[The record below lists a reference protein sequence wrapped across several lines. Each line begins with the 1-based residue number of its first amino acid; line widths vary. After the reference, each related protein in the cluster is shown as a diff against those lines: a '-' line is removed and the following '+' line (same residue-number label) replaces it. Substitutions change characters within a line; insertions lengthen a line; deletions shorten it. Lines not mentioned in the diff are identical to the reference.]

1 MSTEHNFVTLSD
13 RSKILGFDLALALWR
28 NCANYSSSHLP
39 SAVSFLEYLTL
50 PRSKGVKAQTRKQN
64 EVVLILSFD

>member
-1 MSTEHNFVTLSD
+1 MSTQHNFVTLSD

-28 NCANYSSSHLP
+28 NCANYSSSHPP
-39 SAVSFLEYLTL
+39 SAVPLHKYLTL
-50 PRSKGVKAQTRKQN
+50 PRWKELKAQTRNQN